1 MLKKFFLK
9 NGSAAPRRLFKYDL
23 FELYVPVRPI
33 RVVVCPK
40 TGLYLCTLRGRLGD
54 VLIKSS
60 SADKLICVARDCYR
74 ETTAARLYDNDF
86 YNSLTFIFVNV

>member
-9 NGSAAPRRLFKYDL
+9 NGFAAPRRLFKYDL

-40 TGLYLCTLRGRLGD
+40 TGLYLCTLRGHLGD
-54 VLIKSS
+54 VLLKSS
-60 SADKLICVARDCYR
+60 SADKLICAARDCYR
-74 ETTAARLYDNDF
+74 VTAAVRLGNNGF
-86 YNSLTFIFVNV
+86 YYSLSFIFVNV

>member
-1 MLKKFFLK
+1 MLKKYFLK
-9 NGSAAPRRLFKYDL
+9 YGSATPRRLFKYDL

-40 TGLYLCTLRGRLGD
+40 TGLYLCTLRGLLGD
-54 VLIKSS
+54 VLLKSS
-60 SADKLICVARDCYR
+60 SIDKLIRVVRDCYR
-74 ETTAARLYDNDF
+74 ETTAARLFNNEF